1 MGRIE
6 KARGSTAQETC
17 IKIGTDFDQSTA
29 KYVIRARIEIDG
41 VVDKPDVVGAVFGQ
55 TEGLLGEDLD
65 LRELQRTGRIG
76 RIQIAIRTQGGSSTG
91 EVVIPVSL
99 NKTAT
104 AILAAALET
113 VDRVGPCTAKV
124 ILEKVEDIRGAKRR
138 KVVSRAISILK
149 GWEEEISPGT
159 DEITT
164 AVTKGRKVSV
174 SKYGPDGLPAGPELA
189 NASEII
195 IVEGRAD
202 VINLMKCGIL
212 NTVAVE
218 GTHIPKT
225 IVELTKKRG
234 KKVIAFLDGDRGG
247 DLILRELMQVATVH
261 YIARAPEGKEVEEL
275 TMREVTKALQTQIPA
290 EQALELVQPK
300 KMSSTRKKRTAQKE
314 ITTRTTGRTGTRR
327 ESKRDDDFPTRH
339 EAPLQDTFR
348 KTIKKEPVA
357 VDEEYVA
364 KVGEIKESFKA
375 VLFNPEK
382 EVIVECGVSELA
394 KKLDELD
401 VVSTI
406 VFDGVITQ
414 RIVDIAIK
422 KQTELIIGAAVADI
436 EHKSNGLKIVTFD
449 DLGM

>member
-1 MGRIE
+1 MTR
-6 KARGSTAQETC
+6 ARGSTAQETC

-76 RIQIAIRTQGGSSTG
+76 RIQIAIRTKGGNSTG

-124 ILEKVEDIRGAKRR
+124 ILEKLEDIRGAKRR

-149 GWEEEISPGT
+149 GWEEDIAPGT
-159 DEITT
+159 EEITT
-164 AVTKGRKVSV
+164 AVTKGRKVTV
-174 SKYGPDGLPAGPELA
+174 AKYGPDNLPAGPDLIG
-189 NASEII
+189 SKEII

-202 VINLMKCGIL
+202 VINLMKCGIT

-218 GTHIPKT
+218 GTHVPKS

-234 KKVIAFLDGDRGG
+234 KKVTAFLDGDRGG
-247 DLILRELMQVATVH
+247 DLILRELMQVANVH
-261 YIARAPEGKEVEEL
+261 YIARAPKGKEVEEL
-275 TMREVTKALQTQIPA
+275 TRREVTSALQSHVPA
-290 EQALELVQPK
+290 EQALALVKSRKTSDGK
-300 KMSSTRKKRTAQKE
+300 KKYPTKREAPTRDSRP
-314 ITTRTTGRTGTRR
+314 RR
-327 ESKRDDDFPTRH
+327 ESKRSDDFPSRRDSSAPTTTRK
-339 EAPLQDTFR
+339 PTRRQ
-348 KTIKKEPVA
+348 PVA
-357 VDEEYVA
+357 VDEVFVS
-364 KVGEIKESFKA
+364 KIGDIKEAFKA
-375 VLFNPEK
+375 VLFDADK
-382 EVIVECGVSELA
+382 KVIVECGVAELA
-394 KKLDELD
+394 KKLEEQET
-401 VVSTI
+401 VPTV

-414 RIVDIAIK
+414 RLVDIAIK
-422 KQTELIIGAAVADI
+422 KKTQLLIGAAVADI
-436 EHKSNGLKIVTFD
+436 DVKQNGLKIVTFD
-449 DLGM
+449 DVGQ